1 MVYKKAFFICLTC
14 LLVLSIIVVIM
25 TQIIYVSKGEVHG
38 LLQTSIRVSL
48 FSFTMIFTTSMIER
62 MRSRKDWH
70 RFVIFISY
78 AFLIIIFT
86 ISIISLP
93 VLVSE
98 GVSVNLALAISS
110 TIYTINIIALLGGT
124 FLINKYYPKEVIAR
138 RFI

>member
-38 LLQTSIRVSL
+38 LLQTSIRVSV

-62 MRSRKDWH
+62 MRSRKGWH

-78 AFLIIIFT
+78 AFLIIIFA